1 MMDKMSYYINI
12 FDITYDNS
20 YLSMINCTYI
30 ISKECIVYKSIIL
43 SKIIYYQ

>member
-30 ISKECIVYKSIIL
+30 ISKNVLFINPL
-43 SKIIYYQ
+43 FYQN